1 MSASIS
7 SLNQV
12 FKEIKAKDLVEPH
25 TYPVK
30 NSLKP
35 IPISD
40 DIYIINQIIYQ
51 GDGDRLVSTLQNC
64 YPKMADKSKLLLL
77 ERLILSSNANNNQTT
92 SSQWLDIAIS
102 LMTGGRDR
110 RETKYRELLAKAGFK
125 LTKIV
130 YTQSSISAIEAVKI

>member
-12 FKEIKAKDLVEPH
+12 FKEIKAKVLVEPH

-40 DIYIINQIIYQ
+40 DIYIINKIIHL
-51 GDGDRLVSTLQNC
+51 GDGDRLLSTLEKC
-64 YPKMADKSKLLLL
+64 YPKMADNSKLLLL
-77 ERLILSSNANNNQTT
+77 ERSISTSNANNNRTT
-92 SSQWLDIAIS
+92 SSQWLDIAIF
-102 LMTGGRDR
+102 LMTGGGDR
-110 RETKYRELLAKAGFK
+110 RETKYRELLAEAGFK

-130 YTQSSISAIEAVKI
+130 YTQSSISVIEAVKI